1 MTNLS
6 EQTIKTIN
14 HKLTTMLNLISGD
27 KALLNAIQLST
38 PTKVTYETTF
48 TKHHTFNYND
58 LDIIRT
64 NLKKLYDSYGHQFT
78 NRTLSYLINALEYI
92 DTLLKHYEEKRVH
105 DEQKR
110 IEHINKLNEL
120 FKRG

>member
-14 HKLTTMLNLISGD
+14 YKLTTMLNLISGD
-27 KALLNAIQLST
+27 KALLNAIQLNFV
-38 PTKVTYETTF
+38 TKLTYETTF
-48 TKHHTFNYND
+48 TKHYTFDYGN

-64 NLKKLYDSYGHQFT
+64 NLKKLYDNYGHQFT
-78 NRTLSYLINALEYI
+78 NRTLSYLINALEHI

-105 DEQKR
+105 IID
-110 IEHINKLNEL
+110 
-120 FKRG
+120 